1 MLLACSLSLRR
12 GLLHTVF
19 CLPEGELFFS
29 GASLFTV
36 HSRFCLAG
44 GSLEKIIYCGSF
56 ALIVE

>member
-1 MLLACSLSLRR
+1 MLFACSLSLRR

-36 HSRFCLAG
+36 HSRFRLTVV
-44 GSLEKIIYCGSF
+44 LWRKLY
-56 ALIVE
+56 IVFLLY